1 MIGKDA
7 LRALETGV
15 LAEIGLIAFF
25 IAFLLVVAYA
35 FLMTKKQ
42 RDDAKQLPLEDEE
55 VVNRRQEPT
64 DA

>member
-7 LRALETGV
+7 LRALETGA

-25 IAFLLVVAYA
+25 IAFLLVIAYA

-42 RDDAKQLPLEDEE
+42 RDDAKQLPLEDDE
-55 VVNRRQEPT
+55 VINRRQEPT